1 MNIFAFSTA
10 ILRELWIIPLFFAL
24 VTGASMMVAFC
35 LGWVFKL
42 KRSQR
47 NFAMAASMFMNT
59 NSLPVAL
66 MQSLVVSIPSL
77 RWGDNDTTGAMT
89 GRAFTYLVLYS
100 SLSMMLRWSYGVH
113 LLSSPD
119 DPEPQTLLDE
129 RTPLL
134 APFADNP
141 QPSSFTLIEDEV
153 PSTPPYRHKPRRRT
167 TFFKSFPNSPTQERA
182 VLPSVDSTPPP
193 SPPSTPSEASDSDA
207 EELPVHNLEQRPP
220 SAFFHRVK
228 RRIRRGWVALNDFM
242 TMALWATLASLFVA
256 CVRPLQ
262 HLLDN
267 HLEPVKGALA
277 TAGNCS
283 IPLTLVVLGAFFYS
297 PPKEEDSGESA
308 GALSASRSTDSLADH
323 FRDLV
328 FFKRRRLVRR
338 SSQPVTPGETKTVI
352 ITVISRMFITPLLML
367 PLMALSTKFDWHK
380 VLEDPVFIVANV
392 LVLSSPP
399 ALTLAQISQVASG
412 DTFERLISSTLFWSY
427 CIITPPATIIYV
439 VVGLIVAK
447 L

>member
-1 MNIFAFSTA
+1 
-10 ILRELWIIPLFFAL
+10 
-24 VTGASMMVAFC
+24 
-35 LGWVFKL
+35 
-42 KRSQR
+42 
-47 NFAMAASMFMNT
+47 
-59 NSLPVAL
+59 
-66 MQSLVVSIPSL
+66 
-77 RWGDNDTTGAMT
+77 
-89 GRAFTYLVLYS
+89 
-100 SLSMMLRWSYGVH
+100 
-113 LLSSPD
+113 
-119 DPEPQTLLDE
+119 
-129 RTPLL
+129 
-134 APFADNP
+134 
-141 QPSSFTLIEDEV
+141 
-153 PSTPPYRHKPRRRT
+153 
-167 TFFKSFPNSPTQERA
+167 
-182 VLPSVDSTPPP
+182 
-193 SPPSTPSEASDSDA
+193 
-207 EELPVHNLEQRPP
+207 
-220 SAFFHRVK
+220 
-228 RRIRRGWVALNDFM
+228 
-242 TMALWATLASLFVA
+242 
-256 CVRPLQ
+256 LQ